1 VDTLVADADATEA
14 ILEEAQREPG
24 TLVVMSTHG
33 RGGLGRLV
41 FGSVAQAVLE
51 RSHVPLLL
59 IRVGD
64 QASDAEEPPHN
75 CGTGAM
81 RKLWRCG

>member
-1 VDTLVADADATEA
+1 VDTLAMDADATEA
-14 ILEEAQREPG
+14 ILQEAQREPA
-24 TLVVMSTHG
+24 TLIVMSTHG

-59 IRVGD
+59 IRVKDHEGAVD
-64 QASDAEEPPHN
+64 EPAH
-75 CGTGAM
+75 GAHA
-81 RKLWRCG
+81 